1 MPRTS
6 YQRSYLCC
14 ESDRTATTP
23 CNKKAYAEKNQLA
36 VRFGHWQPTLLA
48 LLSTENA
55 RILRAV
61 TSVLALGSLR
71 RDIYH
76 HQDGVR
82 TASRLSVDT
91 NSEGGMEALREMGM
105 ISVEN
110 LSLSSASSER

>member
-1 MPRTS
+1 MSTQASNGLP
-6 YQRSYLCC
+6 
-14 ESDRTATTP
+14 
-23 CNKKAYAEKNQLA
+23 AETHAIVL
-36 VRFGHWQPTLLA
+36 RFGHWQPTLLA
-48 LLSTENA
+48 LLGTENA

-71 RDIYH
+71 RDAYH
-76 HQDGVR
+76 HQEGGR

-91 NSEGGMEALREMGM
+91 NSEGGMDALRDMGM